1 MRVVNFAY
9 IIISILIACS
19 TKEHATITNYQGQVE
34 ITFAKTKDGS
44 SVVAGQCYD
53 FESKKQLLPASI
65 RINGV
70 VLKTD
75 NGFFQ
80 YSVLTGS
87 YKIEA
92 GFVGKK
98 WVTSKLKLQKGDSV
112 FIKFY
117 LKDDDSPLYE
127 NR

>member
-1 MRVVNFAY
+1 MQVVNFSY
-9 IIISILIACS
+9 IILSILVTCS
-19 TKEHATITNYQGQVE
+19 TREHATKTNDQGQIE

-44 SVVAGQCYD
+44 SVVTGQCYD
-53 FESKKQLLPASI
+53 FESKKQLPASI

-75 NGFFQ
+75 NGLFE

-87 YKIEA
+87 YKVEV
-92 GFVGKK
+92 GFIGKK
-98 WVTSKLKLQKGDSV
+98 WISSKLKLQKGDSV

-117 LKDDDSPLYE
+117 LKDDDSPLFE
-127 NR
+127 NK